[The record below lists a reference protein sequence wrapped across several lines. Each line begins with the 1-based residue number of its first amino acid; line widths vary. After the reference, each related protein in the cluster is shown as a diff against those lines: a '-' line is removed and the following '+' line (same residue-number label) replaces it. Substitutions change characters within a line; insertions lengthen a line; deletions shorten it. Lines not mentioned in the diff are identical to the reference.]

1 MISPLH
7 KKSNWKSEKAKHTSE
22 KQTQKKSKR
31 STRNDDDDDD
41 DDDDE
46 VEDVPRNGYGVSR
59 LSYLTEQNGNTMEHE
74 IGNRILDVE
83 DVGRS
88 IEENGNELTPYS
100 H

>member
-1 MISPLH
+1 M
-7 KKSNWKSEKAKHTSE
+7 SE
-22 KQTQKKSKR
+22 KQTQKKSNQKSKR
-31 STRNDDDDDD
+31 STSDDDDDD